1 MKIKHCIG
9 SFSPLDGTVQ
19 LNVVVDADNKQKLYE
34 TLQKIK
40 RGRPYQ
46 LELKPE
52 RKKRSL
58 TANAYAWV
66 LMDKIAGA
74 LNITKELVY
83 RQIVKRV
90 GPFDVV
96 RVADEAVPRF
106 VQVWQ
111 AKGLGWITEVID
123 SYNNQASI
131 AAYYGSSSYS
141 TREMNRFIDEIVDE
155 CKALNIE
162 TMNGEDLTSLLS
174 KWNPNE

>member
-1 MKIKHCIG
+1 MKILSCAG
-9 SFSPLDGTVQ
+9 TLSPFDNTVQ
-19 LNVVVDADNKQKLYE
+19 LNFTVAANDKQKLWE
-34 TLQKIK
+34 IIRKIE
-40 RGRPYQ
+40 RGGRYD

-106 VQVWQ
+106 AQVWQ

-174 KWNPNE
+174 TWNPNE